1 MATEKTPL
9 KIYRGTNGTNTSS
22 GSVPALQA
30 GTLIF
35 NEGLGFFT
43 LDVNTSKAN
52 VSDAAKALLKDTVDF
67 MNESL
72 SSTDSFKILNSN
84 DNNNIMRLPLL
95 ASGAFYATYADR
107 ATQAN
112 MANYT
117 QLDNDAEKSWKH
129 SINDS
134 FLHTNDEYILTD
146 NKIYR
151 QIIKTDNAVD
161 EEQVTGT
168 DNIFIN
174 YVAQA
179 EQSTKQPT
187 TFYNKVTIGNKFA
200 LAVDPATGN
209 TNTFKDLG
217 LLSPSFYLE
226 RYATFQTED
235 DIKLAPANNDNIEY
249 DQKIVLARY
258 DADNSKLENTVLI
271 KNRQKSLF
279 KFGAAA
285 SSSYIPTT
293 DYDFVTLAYMRDNAG
308 GKAIFRRWS

>member
-117 QLDNDAEKSWKH
+117 QLGQEDKLNSRMH
-129 SINDS
+129 HIGSS
-134 FLHTNDEYILTD
+134 FLRTGAEYNLSTGFYNAFNINGSDYSD
-146 NKIYR
+146 NMGVLSPEFAEAIS
-151 QIIKTDNAVD
+151 
-161 EEQVTGT
+161 EEQ
-168 DNIFIN
+168 DIN
-174 YVAQA
+174 LPV
-179 EQSTKQPT
+179 K
-187 TFYNKVTIGNKFA
+187 FYNGVYISSDAAERIPNGSDESLWTLNVINPILKLGRQVKFE
-200 LAVDPATGN
+200 TG
-209 TNTFKDLG
+209 G
-217 LLSPSFYLE
+217 
-226 RYATFQTED
+226 
-235 DIKLAPANNDNIEY
+235 DIKLIPEESTDNLS
-249 DQKIVLARY
+249 IVLEKYLSA
-258 DADNSKLENTVLI
+258 SQQENGEEPEQIVHINNYHKSTFI
-271 KNRQKSLF
+271 K
-279 KFGAAA
+279 GVTT
-285 SSSYIPTT
+285 SSSYTPNE
-293 DYDFVTLAYMRDNAG
+293 DYDLVTVAYMRDNAG

>member
-84 DNNNIMRLPLL
+84 DSNNIMRLPLL

-117 QLDNDAEKSWKH
+117 QLGQEDELNSRMH
-129 SINDS
+129 HIGRS
-134 FLHTNDEYILTD
+134 FLRTGTEYNLSTGFYNAFNINGSDYSDNMGILSSEFAEA
-146 NKIYR
+146 IS
-151 QIIKTDNAVD
+151 
-161 EEQVTGT
+161 EEQ
-168 DNIFIN
+168 DIN
-174 YVAQA
+174 LPV
-179 EQSTKQPT
+179 K
-187 TFYNKVTIGNKFA
+187 FYNSVYISSDAAERIPNGLDESLWTLNIINPILKLGRQVKFE
-200 LAVDPATGN
+200 TG
-209 TNTFKDLG
+209 G
-217 LLSPSFYLE
+217 
-226 RYATFQTED
+226 
-235 DIKLAPANNDNIEY
+235 DIKLIPEESTDNLS
-249 DQKIVLARY
+249 IVLEKYLSA
-258 DADNSKLENTVLI
+258 SQQENGEEPEQIVHINNYYKSTFI
-271 KNRQKSLF
+271 K
-279 KFGAAA
+279 GITT
-285 SSSYIPTT
+285 SSSYTPNE
-293 DYDFVTLAYMRDNAG
+293 DYDLVTVAYMRDNAG

>member
-84 DNNNIMRLPLL
+84 DSNNIMRLPLL

-117 QLDNDAEKSWKH
+117 QLGQEDELNSRMH
-129 SINDS
+129 HIGSS
-134 FLHTNDEYILTD
+134 FLRTGTEYNLSTGFYNAFNINGSNYSDNMGILSSEFAEA
-146 NKIYR
+146 IS
-151 QIIKTDNAVD
+151 
-161 EEQVTGT
+161 EEQ
-168 DNIFIN
+168 DIN
-174 YVAQA
+174 LPV
-179 EQSTKQPT
+179 K
-187 TFYNKVTIGNKFA
+187 FYNSVYISSDAAERIPNGSDESLWTLNIINPILKLGRQVKFE
-200 LAVDPATGN
+200 TG
-209 TNTFKDLG
+209 G
-217 LLSPSFYLE
+217 
-226 RYATFQTED
+226 
-235 DIKLAPANNDNIEY
+235 DIKLIPEESTDNLS
-249 DQKIVLARY
+249 IVLEKYLSA
-258 DADNSKLENTVLI
+258 SQQENGEEPEQIVHINNYYKSTFI
-271 KNRQKSLF
+271 K
-279 KFGAAA
+279 GITT
-285 SSSYIPTT
+285 SSSYTPNE
-293 DYDFVTLAYMRDNAG
+293 DYDLVTVAYMRDNAG

>member
-117 QLDNDAEKSWKH
+117 QLGQEDELNSH
-129 SINDS
+129 MHHIGSS
-134 FLHTNDEYILTD
+134 FLRTGAEYNLS
-146 NKIYR
+146 
-151 QIIKTDNAVD
+151 
-161 EEQVTGT
+161 TG
-168 DNIFIN
+168 
-174 YVAQA
+174 
-179 EQSTKQPT
+179 
-187 TFYNKVTIGNKFA
+187 FYNAFNLNGSDYSDNMGV
-200 LAVDPATGN
+200 
-209 TNTFKDLG
+209 
-217 LLSPSFYLE
+217 LSPEFAEAISKEQDINLPVKFYNSVYISSDAAKRIPNGSDESLWALNIINPILKLGRQVKFE
-226 RYATFQTED
+226 TGG
-235 DIKLAPANNDNIEY
+235 DIKLIPEESTDNLS
-249 DQKIVLARY
+249 IVLEEYLSA
-258 DADNSKLENTVLI
+258 SQKENGEEPEQIVYINNYRKSTFI
-271 KNRQKSLF
+271 K
-279 KFGAAA
+279 GITT
-285 SSSYIPTT
+285 SSSYTPNE
-293 DYDFVTLAYMRDNAG
+293 DYDLVTVAYMRDNAG

>member
-84 DNNNIMRLPLL
+84 DSNNIMRLPLL

-117 QLDNDAEKSWKH
+117 QLGQEDELNSRMH
-129 SINDS
+129 HIGSS
-134 FLHTNDEYILTD
+134 FLRTGAEYNLSTGFYNAFNINGSDYSD
-146 NKIYR
+146 NMGVLSSEFAEAIS
-151 QIIKTDNAVD
+151 
-161 EEQVTGT
+161 EEQ
-168 DNIFIN
+168 DIN
-174 YVAQA
+174 LPV
-179 EQSTKQPT
+179 K
-187 TFYNKVTIGNKFA
+187 FYNSVYISSDAANRIPNGSDESLWTLNIINPILKLGRQVKFE
-200 LAVDPATGN
+200 TG
-209 TNTFKDLG
+209 G
-217 LLSPSFYLE
+217 
-226 RYATFQTED
+226 
-235 DIKLAPANNDNIEY
+235 DIKLIPEESTDNLS
-249 DQKIVLARY
+249 IVLEKYLSA
-258 DADNSKLENTVLI
+258 SQQENGEEPEQIVHINNYYKSTFI
-271 KNRQKSLF
+271 K
-279 KFGAAA
+279 GITT
-285 SSSYIPTT
+285 SSSYTPNE
-293 DYDFVTLAYMRDNAG
+293 DYDLVTVAYMRDNAG